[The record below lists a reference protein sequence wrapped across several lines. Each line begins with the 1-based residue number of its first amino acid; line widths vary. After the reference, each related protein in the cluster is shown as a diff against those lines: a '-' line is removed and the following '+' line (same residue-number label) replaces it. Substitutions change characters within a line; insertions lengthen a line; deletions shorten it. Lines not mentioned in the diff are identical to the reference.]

1 MRILW
6 VMFVLGF
13 LHGFGSDHLMAI
25 TTLVSRGAKSKEAL
39 VVGLRFGLG
48 HMATLI
54 LIGFLGIIL
63 NFTIPPSFQK
73 GSEILGGTLLV
84 LLGGWILYDSLKGKF
99 YLHGHLHSHAR
110 ENHQHPH
117 FHLWGRHKAS
127 HLHSH
132 LPTLLGSAFALSG
145 IGALLVVI
153 PVVLA
158 ESMRKS
164 VLYVLLFGIGI
175 ISSMSI
181 YGLIMARFFRIL
193 LRNRLLFEGSLVTTG
208 LISIFLGL
216 YWIIMK

>member
-6 VMFVLGF
+6 VMLMLGF
-13 LHGFGSDHLMAI
+13 LHGLGSDHLMAI
-25 TTLVSRGAKSKEAL
+25 TTLVSRGAKSREAL
-39 VVGLRFGLG
+39 IVGLRFSLG
-48 HMATLI
+48 HMATLA
-54 LIGFLGIIL
+54 LIGSLGIIL

-99 YLHGHLHSHAR
+99 YLHRHFHAHAG
-110 ENHQHPH
+110 ENHRHPH

-127 HLHSH
+127 HLHPH

-158 ESMRKS
+158 ESMQKS

-193 LRNRLLFEGSLVTTG
+193 LRNRLLFKGSLMTTG
-208 LISIFLGL
+208 LISIFLGF
-216 YWIIMK
+216 YWIIIK